1 MVDEYKVETR
11 EDPEETKAQEGI
23 EDRQKDSE
31 MNGVVQ
37 ASPPWP
43 ESAFVKHLCV
53 LAFCINENI
62 CLNIYFFLL
71 IIDIGSRLSNS

>member
-37 ASPPWP
+37 ASLARV
-43 ESAFVKHLCV
+43 SFCQASLCS
-53 LAFCINENI
+53 C
-62 CLNIYFFLL
+62 FLHQ
-71 IIDIGSRLSNS
+71 